1 MTDQMHYSA
10 WSMCDENSKMPA
22 LIRGTS
28 DEALVPKKKTKK
40 KNKQSWSF
48 NNAFEFL
55 HLSKFKGIIE
65 VWL

>member
-28 DEALVPKKKTKK
+28 DEALVPKKK
-40 KNKQSWSF
+40 NKQKKQ
-48 NNAFEFL
+48 AILEL
-55 HLSKFKGIIE
+55 Q
-65 VWL
+65 